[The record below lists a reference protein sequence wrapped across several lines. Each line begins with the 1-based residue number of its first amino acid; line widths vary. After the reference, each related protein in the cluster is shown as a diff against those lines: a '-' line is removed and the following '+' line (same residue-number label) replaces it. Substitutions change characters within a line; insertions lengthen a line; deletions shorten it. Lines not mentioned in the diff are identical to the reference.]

1 MRIVVDEYPLHAS
14 DCPFFDYGCTLTG
27 DACKR
32 HPREYEGEIQ
42 SECDQL
48 IEFETLLKRGD

>member
-1 MRIVVDEYPLHAS
+1 MDELIDA
-14 DCPFFDYGCTLTG
+14 LNLITG

-48 IEFETLLKRGD
+48 IKFETLLKRGD

>member
-1 MRIVVDEYPLHAS
+1 MNTHCMQVIVR
-14 DCPFFDYGCTLTG
+14 FFDYGCELTG

>member
-14 DCPFFDYGCTLTG
+14 DCPFFDYGCELTG

-48 IEFETLLKRGD
+48 IKFETLH